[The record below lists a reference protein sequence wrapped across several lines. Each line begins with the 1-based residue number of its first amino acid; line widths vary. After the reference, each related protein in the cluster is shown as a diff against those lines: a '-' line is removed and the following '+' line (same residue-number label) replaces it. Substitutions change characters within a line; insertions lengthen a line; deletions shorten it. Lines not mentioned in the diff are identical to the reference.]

1 MSVSDIEITEDDVRS
16 LAEKLATF
24 CQALKPGERAAFES
38 VEQYLAAVAGE
49 DAAEIQGYVYVVEDE
64 TTGAVGVTA
73 VEETGATTPTTA
85 PTDRATLWRT
95 VLTNLTGT

>member
-16 LAEKLATF
+16 LSEKLATF
-24 CQALKPGERAAFES
+24 CQSLQPGERAAFES

-73 VEETGATTPTTA
+73 VEETGATTPTAT